1 MDILASKSELK
12 QIIQNAINEQLVP
25 LREEVETLNI
35 TINRDLKL
43 NYLNSIARLLEREAI
58 ETIEKFACSYHVT
71 TDKTCKTLLRDYIKQ
86 YTEAL
91 SMGDL
96 ASAFSILS
104 EFERVAIQNSKDVD
118 KLANCNKDWEIVSS
132 ILKRHREVAKDISA
146 LFSAREVPSDIGELD
161 FSPDELYEEV
171 IFPFS
176 HPLRIKIIHTL
187 KSGSKRFTALKN
199 ELKVKNTGLLVHH
212 LKPLT
217 ESNIVVQDHRK
228 QYSLSDRGFLIVKYF
243 AQLSASLHPETPIT
257 VTMQPLVVLSDD

>member
-12 QIIQNAINEQLVP
+12 QIIQDALDKQLIP
-25 LREEVETLNI
+25 LKEEMENLNI
-35 TINRDLKL
+35 SINRDMKL
-43 NYLNSIARLLEREAI
+43 NYLNSIAKLLEREAI
-58 ETIEKFACSYHVT
+58 ETIKNFSCSYHVT
-71 TDKTCKTLLRDYIKQ
+71 TDKACKNLLGDYIRQ

-96 ASAFSILS
+96 ASAFTILS
-104 EFERVAIQNSKDVD
+104 EFENIAKENSKDVD
-118 KLANCNKDWEIVSS
+118 KMSNCNKDWATVTR

-146 LFSAREVPSDIGELD
+146 LFSARQVPSDIGELD
-161 FSPDELYEEV
+161 FSPDELYTEV

-199 ELKVKNTGLLVHH
+199 ELNVKNTGLLVHH

-217 ESNIVVQDHRK
+217 EGNLVIQDHRK
-228 QYSLSDRGFLIVKYF
+228 QYSLSDKGFLVAKYF

-257 VTMQPLVVLSDD
+257 VTMQPLVVLRDD